1 MCPTAIRRWLLSFVL
16 LGFLVPAAVVRAD
29 VAVGANAPAFTK
41 NVLGGGT
48 ATLSQYSGKVVVLF
62 LLGYGCPF
70 CQTDGPSVQQDLSA
84 YYQQLRPGLV
94 QVIGA
99 DLWNGTASQLN
110 QFKTNTGIQFPLLL
124 NGGVT
129 TGGNMSLTYG
139 TYDNYVV
146 IDQQGVV
153 RYHAALTWP
162 HGNRYH
168 LNDIRNIVD
177 GLLGPV
183 LDVPGETRTQLAL
196 AVSPHPARGPVNVSL
211 ALPQA
216 EREVMVNVFDATGR
230 QVAELHR
237 GAASAGPLR
246 LTWSRTDHRGEAVP
260 AGLYFVRALVGSEQ
274 LGQRLVVLR

>member
-1 MCPTAIRRWLLSFVL
+1 MRPTAIRRWLLGIAL
-16 LGFLVPAAVVRAD
+16 LGFLVPAAAVRAD

-41 NVLGGGT
+41 NVLGGCT

-62 LLGYGCPF
+62 LLGYGCPI
-70 CQTDGPSVQQDLSA
+70 CQSDGPSVQQNVSA

-110 QFKTNTGIQFPLLL
+110 QFKVNTGIQFPLLL
-124 NGGVT
+124 NGALT
-129 TGGNMSLTYG
+129 TGGNLSTSYG
-139 TYDNYVV
+139 PFDNYVV
-146 IDQQGVV
+146 VDQQGVV

-168 LNDIRNIVD
+168 IDEIRSVVD

-183 LDVPGETRTQLAL
+183 LDVPGESRTQLAL
-196 AVSPHPARGPVNVSL
+196 AVSPHPARGPVSVAL
-211 ALPQA
+211 TLPQTEA
-216 EREVMVNVFDATGR
+216 EVMVDVLDATGR
-230 QVAELHR
+230 RVAELHR
-237 GAASAGPLR
+237 GGAAAGPLR
-246 LTWSRTDHRGEAVP
+246 LTWSRTDQRGEAVP
-260 AGLYFVRALVGSEQ
+260 AGLYFVRALVGSAQ